1 MRYLPL
7 MLLLSLGCVTTTV
20 VRLSPARYEA
30 RSRETPIALYSSQ
43 LPTCPFEELA
53 ILKARRE
60 TWVVSTGAVV
70 DALRKKARQM
80 GGDALARVGFGI
92 NSDVTATVI
101 RFQRDDCR
109 Q

>member
-20 VRLSPARYEA
+20 VRLSPARYEP
-30 RSRETPIALYSSQ
+30 RPSEHPIQLYSAQ
-43 LPTCPFEELA
+43 LPTCPFEEVA
-53 ILKARRE
+53 IVKARRE
-60 TWVVSTGAVV
+60 TWLVSTAAAA

-80 GGDALARVGFGI
+80 GGDALVGVGYGI

-101 RFQRDDCR
+101 RFQRVDCR

>member
-7 MLLLSLGCVTTTV
+7 ILLLSLGCVTTTV
-20 VRLSPARYEA
+20 ARLSPARYDP
-30 RSRETPIALYSSQ
+30 RPSETPISLYSSQ
-43 LPTCPFEELA
+43 LPTCPFEEVA
-53 ILKARRE
+53 IVTARRE
-60 TWVVSTGAVV
+60 TWLVSSGTVV

-80 GGDALARVGFGI
+80 GGDALVRVGFGI

-101 RFQRDDCR
+101 RFQQGDCR

>member
-7 MLLLSLGCVTTTV
+7 MLLLNLGCVTMTV
-20 VRLSPARYEA
+20 ARLSPTRYEP
-30 RSRETPIALYSSQ
+30 RSSEHPIQLYSAQ
-43 LPTCPFEELA
+43 LPTCPFEEVA
-53 ILKARRE
+53 IVRARRE
-60 TWVVSTGAVV
+60 TWVVSTGATV

-80 GGDALARVGFGI
+80 GGDALVGVGFGI

-101 RFQRDDCR
+101 RFRRDDCR

>member
-7 MLLLSLGCVTTTV
+7 MLLSMGCVTTTV
-20 VRLSPARYEA
+20 ARLSPARYES
-30 RSRETPIALYSSQ
+30 RSSEAPVPLYSSQ
-43 LPTCPFEELA
+43 LPTCPFEEVA
-53 ILKARRE
+53 IVKARRE
-60 TWVVSTGAVV
+60 TWLVSTGATV
-70 DALRKKARQM
+70 DALRNKARQM
-80 GGDALARVGFGI
+80 GGDALVQLGFGT